1 MKTYKLIILI
11 SSLFLSSAFVARGEE
26 VNIIAQA
33 DSAYSAEKYSEA
45 VALYSKAIKKY
56 GTSSDLYY
64 NLGDAYY
71 RNGNLGKAM
80 VCFKRSLRLDPTND
94 DAKQNVQFLK
104 TKLIDRVGDS
114 GSFFGNSFDAISNIA
129 SSNMWAWISFGLF
142 VLVVTGVIL
151 YLFSNIVLV
160 RKFGFFGGIL
170 CIVLMLVSISFSVH
184 AHSLSVAKDEAVII
198 APSTILSTSPRQPK
212 DRNEEAMLLHEG
224 TIVKILDSVTSGTGD
239 NAVKWCEVQVDNAHR
254 AWIKSTDIEII

>member
-1 MKTYKLIILI
+1 
-11 SSLFLSSAFVARGEE
+11 
-26 VNIIAQA
+26 
-33 DSAYSAEKYSEA
+33 
-45 VALYSKAIKKY
+45 
-56 GTSSDLYY
+56 
-64 NLGDAYY
+64 
-71 RNGNLGKAM
+71 M

-160 RKFGFFGGIL
+160 RKFGF
-170 CIVLMLVSISFSVH
+170 LVAYCASF
-184 AHSLSVAKDEAVII
+184 
-198 APSTILSTSPRQPK
+198 
-212 DRNEEAMLLHEG
+212 
-224 TIVKILDSVTSGTGD
+224 
-239 NAVKWCEVQVDNAHR
+239 
-254 AWIKSTDIEII
+254 